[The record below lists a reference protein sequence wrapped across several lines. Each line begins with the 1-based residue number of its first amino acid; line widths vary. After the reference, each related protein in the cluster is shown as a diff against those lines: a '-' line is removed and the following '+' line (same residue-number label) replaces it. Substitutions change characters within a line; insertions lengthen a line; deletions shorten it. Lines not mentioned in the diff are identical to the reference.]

1 MAKLFDFFFRQKVT
15 EAELDGAFLALEDA
29 DRIFAVDFS
38 QFGVISP
45 GMAVT
50 EFAVPNLTLDVSAG
64 VGYSKTGERINVTP
78 EQNVD
83 VSQDENGAST
93 SVSAGNE
100 RWVQIE
106 ARFDRILSDPRID
119 GNGATVNF
127 IRAEGFELAVVM
139 GAEAT
144 TGNGVKP
151 PVPEQH
157 LLLVDFL
164 MTPGKTS
171 VVNGDLVFTRRDDF
185 VFTSAAN
192 ISVNPAGWTELSGTD
207 VQAALDSADVLIISR
222 NGSGDI
228 DEDLLPVD
236 ATQDLGSATK
246 RWAES
251 HVQTETIYTKLAA
264 NADGLDIGDA
274 TNSFDVFVALLNF
287 KAASRTVGDI
297 LPQADDA
304 DNLGSGSLQWSN
316 IFAVDTTV
324 ALTATARDIKSSK
337 TSLAGAYKMTAAKSV
352 TTRYSIVGRGNSP
365 SGEWAFLRQSAFL
378 TRTVDLWNA
387 NPVAASFEL
396 VLDLDLPDGVVLTDV
411 DITWGQS
418 ASADIANATAKVF
431 KVDNQGTRTQISTTK
446 TIGAFAAWQDD
457 DSVITGQSETV
468 DRSANTYIMEIL
480 AAGDTGG
487 VATAVSGFRAVY
499 DLTDIGLAA
508 ST

>member
-29 DRIFAVDFS
+29 DKIFAVDFS
-38 QFGVISP
+38 QSGVISP

-78 EQNVD
+78 QQNVD

-106 ARFDRILSDPRID
+106 ARFDRVLSDPRID

-127 IRAEGFELAVVM
+127 IRAESFELAVVM

-144 TGNGVKP
+144 TGNGEKP
-151 PVPEQH
+151 PVPSQH

-164 MTPGKTS
+164 MTPSKTS
-171 VVNGDLVFTRRDDF
+171 VVNGDLDFTRRDDF
-185 VFTSAAN
+185 AFTTAAN

-264 NADGLDIGDA
+264 NADALPIGDA
-274 TNSFDVFVALLNF
+274 SNGFSVFAALLNF
-287 KAASRTVGDI
+287 QAASRTVGDI

-304 DNLGSGSLQWSN
+304 DDLGSGSLQWSN

-337 TSLAGAYKMTAAKSV
+337 TTLAGAYKMSVAKAV
-352 TTRYSIVGRGNSP
+352 TTRYSIIGRGNSV
-365 SGEWAFLRQSAFL
+365 GTEWTFLRFSFL
-378 TRTVDLWNA
+378 TRTVHQWSA
-387 NPVAASFEL
+387 APVGTTGRL
-396 VLDLDLPDGVVLTDV
+396 LLDLDLPDGAVLTDV

-418 ASADIANATAKVF
+418 ASADTANATAAIF
-431 KVDNQGTRTQISTTK
+431 KVDNQGTRTQIGSSK
-446 TIGAFAAWQDD
+446 VLGVFGSWQDD
-457 DSVITGQSETV
+457 DTVVTGQSETI
-468 DRSANTYIMEIL
+468 DRSANTYHL
-480 AAGDTGG
+480 DVLSGNDTTG
-487 VATAVSGFRAVY
+487 VTTGVSGFRATY